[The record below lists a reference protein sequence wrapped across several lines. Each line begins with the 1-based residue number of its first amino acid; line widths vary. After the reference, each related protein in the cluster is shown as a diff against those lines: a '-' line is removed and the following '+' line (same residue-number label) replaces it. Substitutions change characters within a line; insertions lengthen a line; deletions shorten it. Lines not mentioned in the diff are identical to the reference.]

1 MSGEQDPPR
10 PDQITGAPHPRE
22 SQTLFGQ
29 SSAEADFLNAYT
41 TGRLHSGWL
50 IAGPQGVGKATLAW
64 KIATFLLAEPPAD
77 AGLFGETPPP
87 PTSLAVSPENADAR
101 LVQSGAHP
109 RLYVLRRVMN
119 KTETAL
125 QQDITLAALCGHDD
139 GPNTLKAFLHMRAT
153 EGGRRVIIIDCADE
167 MNRTV
172 ANSILKELEEPPAN
186 TTFILVSHQPSGLLP
201 TIRSR
206 CRVLRCAPLGHDDM
220 AAALHQAGIDV
231 PNAESLATLSGGS
244 VGEAV
249 RLLQHDGLALYGDLV
264 KLFGTL
270 PDADRQIALS
280 LANSCAGK
288 GAEVRFA
295 MTLDLVDRFL
305 SRTAHAGISGPP
317 ATQAAP
323 HEALLLAKLSPTDRA
338 ARMWAQLGQDLTAR
352 SRHGRAVNLDPAA
365 LILDM
370 IFKIEATARKA
381 VKA

>member
-1 MSGEQDPPR
+1 MSTVPDHPH
-10 PDQITGAPHPRE
+10 PDQIAGAPHPRE
-22 SQTLFGQ
+22 TRTLFGQ
-29 SSAEADFLNAYT
+29 SRAQDAFLEAYS
-41 TGRLHSGWL
+41 TGRMHSGWL
-50 IAGPQGVGKATLAW
+50 ITGPQGVGKATLAW
-64 KIATFLLAEPPAD
+64 KIATFLLTEPPAD
-77 AGLFGETPPP
+77 AGLFGEAPP
-87 PTSLAVSPENADAR
+87 PTSLTVSPDSADAR

-125 QQDITLAALCGHDD
+125 QQDITMAALCGHDD

-172 ANSILKELEEPPAN
+172 ANSILKELEEPPKN
-186 TTFILVSHQPSGLLP
+186 TTFILISHQPSGLLP

-231 PNAESLATLSGGS
+231 PNAESLATLSEGS

-249 RLLQHDGLALYGDLV
+249 RLLHHDGLALYGDLV

-270 PDADRQIALS
+270 PDGDRQIALA

-295 MTLDLVDRFL
+295 MTLDLMDRFL
-305 SRTAHAGISGPP
+305 SRTARAGVSGPP
-317 ATQAAP
+317 TTQGAP

-338 ARMWAQLGQDLTAR
+338 ARIWAELGQDLSAR

-370 IFKIEATARKA
+370 IFKIEATAKKA